1 MFLNSWLRR
10 CAGLLVGVVVL
21 LGLTACAGLSTEGSP
36 QPTSLWQ
43 RLGERP
49 GVSRVVDRLI
59 DRSAQD
65 PRTRRSFE
73 KTKLAPLKDSLTDY
87 LCKVA
92 DGGCAYEGETMA
104 NSHAELAIQAHEFD
118 QLVAFLR
125 EELDAQGVAT
135 GDKNE
140 LLRRLTADRRDI
152 VRTGLARKAPW

>member
-1 MFLNSWLRR
+1 MFLNSWLRG

-21 LGLTACAGLSTEGSP
+21 FGLTACAGMSAGTDA
-36 QPTSLWQ
+36 QTTSLWQ

-49 GVSRVVDRLI
+49 AVSRVVDRLI

-73 KTKLAPLKDSLTDY
+73 KTKLAVLKDSLTDY

-92 DGGCAYEGETMA
+92 DGGCTYEGETMA
-104 NSHAELAIQAHEFD
+104 NSHAELAIRAHEFD
-118 QLVAFLR
+118 LLVAFLR
-125 EELDAQGVAT
+125 EELDAQGVAA

-152 VRTGLARKAPW
+152 VQTGMVRKAP